1 VVALHPRVGAQRLE
15 QRDQRAARA
24 VLVLSHGDATG
35 ERVRFFS
42 RSFSAIAIS
51 RAPTRSN
58 AGGQRDTR
66 AIARLDA
73 GVRCAR
79 VQSRIEIDRRRRVE
93 GAPPSVEEAVVLVG
107 DTFWKPSRKRLKA
120 LPNQFLQTKFWELS
134 KRKAK
139 ATTLV
144 FRGYEST
151 SRRAGGA
158 SRVRIVGDGTK
169 AEAVLAREGE
179 APVRSVQP
187 VPAWQGEEEL
197 RGLQRLP
204 ARQAETQ
211 LRGLQPVPAQ
221 QAETLLR
228 GLQRLPARQAERS
241 LRGLQPLPAWQA
253 EKRLRGLQP
262 LPAWEGETLLHG
274 MQWV

>member
-24 VLVLSHGDATG
+24 VLVLSHGDAAG

-42 RSFSAIAIS
+42 RSFPAIAIS

-120 LPNQFLQTKFWELS
+120 LPNQLLQTKFWELS
-134 KRKAK
+134 HCH
-139 ATTLV
+139 
-144 FRGYEST
+144 
-151 SRRAGGA
+151 
-158 SRVRIVGDGTK
+158 IN
-169 AEAVLAREGE
+169 EGE
-179 APVRSVQP
+179 SYDTRFS
-187 VPAWQGEEEL
+187 
-197 RGLQRLP
+197 
-204 ARQAETQ
+204 
-211 LRGLQPVPAQ
+211 
-221 QAETLLR
+221 
-228 GLQRLPARQAERS
+228 S
-241 LRGLQPLPAWQA
+241 LREHFAA
-253 EKRLRGLQP
+253 RGGGKP
-262 LPAWEGETLLHG
+262 GADRG
-274 MQWV
+274 